1 MVLVICAV
9 KDLFFNL
16 NSFVSKVI
24 VDLVRHTY
32 LESKTMIFAPSQS
45 HVDKRLI
52 LKTTVLTLHHLHT
65 KIMSISKN
73 LLGLGATTTELHG
86 PWKPK

>member
-9 KDLFFNL
+9 KNLLFDLT
-16 NSFVSKVI
+16 SFVSKVI
-24 VDLVRHTY
+24 VDLVRH
-32 LESKTMIFAPSQS
+32 IFGIKNNDICTITITSRQA
-45 HVDKRLI
+45 LM
-52 LKTTVLTLHHLHT
+52 KTTVLTLHHLHA

-73 LLGLGATTTELHG
+73 LLGLSAAITEVRG